1 MFGSTKEL
9 LVVAAIAVLAGVLV
23 GFGGLYVADH
33 LAHHR
38 TTSSASPWIGK
49 R

>member
-1 MFGSTKEL
+1 ML
-9 LVVAAIAVLAGVLV
+9 AVVAIAVLAGILV

-38 TTSSASPWIGK
+38 TAPSGSPWIGK
-49 R
+49 W